1 MKNILDLTSEQLRKA
16 AQIKEQI
23 ASLERQ
29 LENLLGDGSSGGA
42 SRSGMSAAA
51 RAKISA
57 AAKARWAKFRAGKST
72 QSSVSKQKQ
81 PASKRKPMTA
91 AQKARIA
98 AAMKARWAKIKASK
112 Q

>member
-23 ASLERQ
+23 ASLEQQ
-29 LENLLGDGSSGGA
+29 LEKLLGEKGSGRA
-42 SRSGMSAAA
+42 SNSGMSPAA

-72 QSSVSKQKQ
+72 QSSPAKQK
-81 PASKRKPMTA
+81 ASGRKPMTA
-91 AQKARIA
+91 AQKAKIA
-98 AAMKARWAKIKASK
+98 EAMKARWAKIKAAK
-112 Q
+112 